1 MMQIRLYVC
10 ALYLAAIALFLGGI
24 FAGRQL
30 LRLIPSIG
38 VPAFVGLLILIS
50 VVVATSFL
58 LDLSAISEGYRRA
71 KQHRLFDA
79 LVLFFVG
86 FAIAVVTMWL
96 NLVREFAP
104 KLFIPV
110 GCVLFLIMLLI
121 AWWVDRGER
130 VNKKTAKDAG
140 VRRA

>member
-1 MMQIRLYVC
+1 MELRLYVY
-10 ALYLAAIALFLGGI
+10 ALYLATIALFLGGL

-38 VPAFVGLLILIS
+38 VPAFVGLLSFIS
-50 VVVATSFL
+50 LVVAASFV
-58 LDLSAISEGYRRA
+58 LDLGAICESYRRA

-79 LVLFFVG
+79 FVLFFVG
-86 FAIAVVTMWL
+86 FAIAVITMWI
-96 NLVREFAP
+96 NVVREFAP

-110 GCVLFLIMLLI
+110 GSGLFIIMLFI
-121 AWWVDRGER
+121 VWWVDHRER
-130 VNKKTAKDAG
+130 VNKKNVKDEG

>member
-1 MMQIRLYVC
+1 MMELRLYVC
-10 ALYLAAIALFLGGI
+10 ALYLASIALVLGGA

-38 VPAFVGLLILIS
+38 VPAFVGLLGFIS
-50 VVVATSFL
+50 LVVATSFV
-58 LDLSAISEGYRRA
+58 LDLGAISESYRRA

-79 LVLFFVG
+79 FVLFFVG
-86 FAIAVVTMWL
+86 FSMAVMTMWI
-96 NLVREFAP
+96 NVVREFAP

-110 GCVLFLIMLLI
+110 GCILFIIMLLI
-121 AWWVDRGER
+121 VWWVDRREQ
-130 VNKKTAKDAG
+130 VNKRNGKDVG